1 VTAVDGAVVNRVVNW
16 RGVLVAGGW
25 FSAAS
30 GKIVANVAAWDGSAW
45 WQLNE
50 LFTPSALLQLAAGE
64 SEVQPVSLDCGQ
76 QVSCTVDSGEIFDL
90 YPQGNDLYFTQAI
103 SNLRRRSVG
112 RGGPVIN
119 QGASLGVFRSSLGAF
134 VSDVDDVVV
143 EGGNF
148 QHSLSPA
155 VGFGNEASGDIHLWG
170 FGDSVD
176 GSLNDYTETTN
187 SAIFD
192 PQSWNVRY
200 ADFRTGVLGNLVG
213 FWPQAGSS

>member
-1 VTAVDGAVVNRVVNW
+1 MMMMMMMMMMRVGVQVVNW

-30 GKIVANVAAWDGSAW
+30 GKVVANVAAWDGSAW

-90 YPQGNDLYFTQAI
+90 YPQGNDLYFTQAFGN
-103 SNLRRRSVG
+103 SRRRSVG

-119 QGASLGVFRSSLGAF
+119 QGASLGVFRSSY
-134 VSDVDDVVV
+134 VVV
-143 EGGNF
+143 VVVRPCALDGVNRDIERGVWVVVVQSGRLRVRCRRRGGRRR
-148 QHSLSPA
+148 QLPA
-155 VGFGNEASGDIHLWG
+155 L
-170 FGDSVD
+170 
-176 GSLNDYTETTN
+176 
-187 SAIFD
+187 AIAGGG
-192 PQSWNVRY
+192 VR
-200 ADFRTGVLGNLVG
+200 
-213 FWPQAGSS
+213 Q